1 MALGAIKVVRK
12 SYSDGLGVVIA
23 DVVGA
28 TSYTTGGDS
37 LTPTLLGLP
46 TNAVILAVVI
56 SGGATTV
63 ASPLLVWDPVA
74 ATIKAY
80 ATAAGATGLTECT
93 AAGNFS
99 THTYKLIVYTDKI
112 G

>member
-93 AAGNFS
+93 AAGVFS
-99 THTYKLIVYTDKI
+99 THTYRIIVYTDKI